1 MSKNNMNDTSS
12 SFSETKNLNSK
23 PRAASRTHWER
34 LDALSD
40 EEIDTS
46 DIPPL
51 TDEDFARSEW
61 RLPAALETN
70 LPAET
75 APVIVEVVVDED
87 ILAWFQSQGQDYQA
101 KMRAALRLYA
111 EVHQASALTGSK

>member
-1 MSKNNMNDTSS
+1 MNDTSS
-12 SFSETKNLNSK
+12 SFLETKDLETK
-23 PRAASRTHWER
+23 PQANSRTHWER

-61 RLPAALETN
+61 RLPAAMKLN

-75 APVIVEVVVDED
+75 VSVVVEVAVDKD
-87 ILAWFQSQGQDYQA
+87 ILAWFQAQGQDYQA

-111 EVHQASALTGSK
+111 EVHQASALSANN